1 MSDLITRIQE
11 ANDFASLGSASDEQ
25 ISDAEKSLQLTFA
38 EDFKEYLR
46 AFGVA
51 TFCEKEL
58 TGISSSDRLNV
69 VAVTTRARNFY
80 KAFPAD
86 AYVIEE
92 LLFDHI
98 ITIQKSDGTIY
109 SYGPN
114 DSEKQIASSLFE
126 YLFPKG

>member
-46 AFGVA
+46 TFGVA